1 MVQYRVEVKDI
12 KSLHQR
18 IVEIDG
24 TIKRFS
30 IRSKLSESTLFRILK
45 VGRLSYYAAS
55 QLADE
60 LNVDFKELFTV
71 VNFKEKQKGDMT
83 NE

>member
-1 MVQYRVEVKDI
+1 MVQFRVQVRDI

-18 IVEIDG
+18 IVESDG

-45 VGRLSYYAAS
+45 VGRLSYYAAH
-55 QLADE
+55 QLAKE
-60 LNVDFKELFTV
+60 LNAEFTDLFTV
-71 VNFKEKQKGDMT
+71 ENVND
-83 NE
+83 